1 MKVCSG
7 IPYRLQMKIWRIL
20 HWISSNIQ
28 KYYLCTMLIYI
39 LFTFGWTCIFFGLNT
54 AFQQKR
60 FQIYI
65 HRHFFYFERNSSV
78 HDETWTMDL
87 QTRKQLKELSL
98 YIRFLQVLDIRIE
111 VPNMPESIGCWC
123 SWTCFCRE
131 KKKREEKVESQ
142 NASETVTKC
151 TGDFHF
157 VSH

>member
-1 MKVCSG
+1 MKVCSV

-65 HRHFFYFERNSSV
+65 HRHFFLFWAKFLSPWWNMNNGFANQ
-78 HDETWTMDL
+78 ETTKR
-87 QTRKQLKELSL
+87 TSL
-98 YIRFLQVLDIRIE
+98 YIHFLQVLDIRIE